1 MFSKQGWLASFA
13 IPWLFVLLISTT
25 ISHAQIS
32 YTTTWVGNTYS
43 TTPTYVGNAMR
54 SMWVSPEGVVYTASM
69 WDESQGSINIY
80 QNGQKTGSIGAHGE
94 TQGGA
99 ISGDATDLFA
109 ALQFNTSL
117 GGNGYIGRYNR
128 STGTRDLTWSAS
140 SDTTERLADVITGI
154 ADTGTLVYASDHPD
168 NLVRCYTTAGVWQ
181 SDWSLTDPGAI
192 AIDGSG
198 NIWVAQKNEGTIQEF
213 APSGS
218 MLNTINMGSSARPS
232 ALYYDSA
239 NNQLMIGDQGPNMN
253 IQIYG
258 NLSNTPTLVGSF
270 GVQGGY
276 LDTTTGTKGQ
286 TGSKRFTR
294 VVGIGKDSSGNLY
307 VLNNP
312 WGGTWDLGRNGKT
325 DLHAYNSSGVLQYT
339 LQGLNFEGNA
349 AFDPGTDGAYL
360 YSGQDVYTGS
370 GGGGYV
376 GNSVDSLDYPT
387 DPRVDV
393 TNNSRGFDFGLMA
406 SVNGHRILAAAGQ
419 NPDIFLFSYFP
430 TNQYSSIPFGTLP
443 GQTSPAGYTN
453 YFNTTA
459 RVRNGFAL
467 DTNGDIWVGL
477 DKTNAIT
484 HYPLTGFD
492 ANGVPLYGTP
502 TTTPTPSTI
511 APLAGIEYIPST
523 DTMILL
529 TANGTDWTSLG
540 GRVEVYHGWK
550 AGNTTNPNP
559 VINLKA
565 TQNPKGHAAAGNYLF
580 ISYVH
585 TVPDIDAYNLT
596 TGTNDLTMT
605 SADPNVAVGNDVD
618 SMYGI
623 RAYQKANGQYV
634 ISKDNYNNN
643 SIIIHTMTVGNPL
656 PDFSISAT
664 PSSKTVAQ
672 ENNTTTYTTTVTP
685 LNGFTDTVNP
695 SVSGLPAG
703 ATASF
708 IPASAVNPK
717 TWALR
722 VATTSTTAAGTYPLT
737 ITGTSGT
744 LSHSTTVTLIVQGPP
759 DFSISASPNSQTVT
773 PGNSTAYTTSISPL
787 NGFASTVNLSVS
799 GLPTGATASIS
810 PASISGS
817 GSSTLTVS
825 TATTTPMGTYTL
837 TITGTSG
844 TLSHS
849 TAATLVVPG
858 PDFSIL
864 AGPGSQTVTQ
874 GNNTTYATSIN
885 ALNGFTNMVNLSVS
899 GLPSGAT
906 ANFSPT
912 SVSGSGSS
920 TLTVSTATTTPAGTY
935 TLTITGTSGP
945 LSNSITITLVVNAAT
960 GGGLPTGWTDQD
972 VGSVGIAGSASYSN
986 GTFTVNGS
994 GASITGTADQFHYA
1008 YQAAGTSYTIT
1019 ARVVSM
1025 TNTNSGAQ
1033 AGVMIRETLDA
1044 GSTMANINLT
1054 PSNGVTWVYRTAT
1067 NGGTSGSRTA
1077 GLVVPYW
1084 VRVVR
1089 NGSTFTGYFSSDGV
1103 NWTQQ
1108 GAVSISMAGNGY
1120 IGLVVSSRNSSQL
1133 CTATFDNVSVTTP

>member
-1 MFSKQGWLASFA
+1 MLSKRNWLAFFA
-13 IPWLFVLLISTT
+13 IPWLFVLLISAT
-25 ISHAQIS
+25 ISHAQVT

-54 SMWVSPEGVVYTASM
+54 SMWVAPEGVIYTASM

-80 QNGQKTGSIGAHGE
+80 QNGQKSGSIGAHGE
-94 TQGGA
+94 AQGGA
-99 ISGDATDLFA
+99 ISGDATHLFS
-109 ALQFNTSL
+109 ALQFNTGL
-117 GGNGYIGRYNR
+117 GGSGYVGRYNR
-128 STGTRDLTWSAS
+128 STGARDLTWSAS
-140 SDTTERLADVITGI
+140 SDTTERRVDVITGI
-154 ADTGTLVYASDHPD
+154 ADTGTLVYVSDHPD

-192 AIDGSG
+192 AVDGSG
-198 NIWVAQKNEGTIQEF
+198 NIWVAQMNEGTIQEF
-213 APSGS
+213 APSGN
-218 MLNTINMGSSARPS
+218 MLNTISMGSSARPS

-239 NNQLMIGDQGPNMN
+239 NSELMVGDQGPNMN

-258 NLSNTPTLVGSF
+258 SLSATPTLAGSF

-276 LDTTTGTKGQ
+276 LDTTAGNKGQ

-294 VVGIGKDSSGNLY
+294 IVGIGKDSSGNLY

-360 YSGQDVYTGS
+360 YSGQDVFTGS

-393 TNNSRGFDFGLMA
+393 TNNSRGFDFGLMT
-406 SVNGHRILAAAGQ
+406 SVNGHRILASAGQ
-419 NPDIFLFSYFP
+419 NSDIFLFSYFP
-430 TNQYSSIPFGTLP
+430 TNQYASIPFGTLP

-492 ANGVPLYGTP
+492 ANGKPLYGAP

-523 DTMILL
+523 DTMILM

-559 VINLKA
+559 VINLKT

-596 TGTNDLTMT
+596 TGADDLTMT

-623 RAYQKANGQYV
+623 RAYQASNGDYL

-643 SIIIHTMTVGNPL
+643 SIIIHRMTVVPT

-664 PSSKTVAQ
+664 PGSQSVAQ
-672 ENNTTTYTTTVTP
+672 GSNTTYTTTVSA
-685 LNGFTDTVNP
+685 LNGFTDPVNP

-703 ATASF
+703 ATANF
-708 IPASAVNPK
+708 IPASAVNPR

-722 VATTSTTAAGTYPLT
+722 VSTATTTAAGTYTLTITGTSGTLSHSATVTLIVQGPPDFSISASPSSQTVTQGNNTTYTTSISALSGFTDTVNLSVSGLPAAATATFNPASVTGSGNSTLTVSTATTTPTGTYTLT

-744 LSHSTTVTLIVQGPP
+744 LSHSTTVTLVVSTP
-759 DFSISASPNSQTVT
+759 DFGISAT
-773 PGNSTAYTTSISPL
+773 PGSQAVTQGNNTTYTTTINAL
-787 NGFASTVNLSVS
+787 NGFTNTVNLSVS
-799 GLPTGATASIS
+799 GLPAAATASFNPTS
-810 PASISGS
+810 VAGS

-825 TATTTPMGTYTL
+825 TATTTPTGTYTL

-849 TAATLVVPG
+849 TTVALV
-858 PDFSIL
+858 I
-864 AGPGSQTVTQ
+864 
-874 GNNTTYATSIN
+874 
-885 ALNGFTNMVNLSVS
+885 
-899 GLPSGAT
+899 
-906 ANFSPT
+906 
-912 SVSGSGSS
+912 
-920 TLTVSTATTTPAGTY
+920 
-935 TLTITGTSGP
+935 
-945 LSNSITITLVVNAAT
+945 NAAT
-960 GGGLPTGWTDQD
+960 GGLPTGWTDQD
-972 VGSVGIAGSASYSN
+972 IGSVSIAGSASYSG
-986 GTFTVNGS
+986 GTFTVSGS
-994 GASITGTADQFHYA
+994 GTSISGTADQFHYA
-1008 YQAAGTSYTIT
+1008 YQAAGANYTIT

-1033 AGVMIRETLDA
+1033 AGVMIRESLAT
-1044 GSTMANINLT
+1044 GSTMANLNVT

-1067 NGGTSGSRTA
+1067 NGSTSGSRTA
-1077 GLVVPYW
+1077 SLVAPYW

-1089 NGSTFTGYFSSDGV
+1089 SGSTFTGYFSPDGV
-1103 NWTQQ
+1103 TWTQQ
-1108 GAVSISMAGNGY
+1108 GTVSISMASNVY
-1120 IGLVVSSRNSSQL
+1120 IGLVVSSRNNSQL
-1133 CTATFDNVSVTTP
+1133 CTATFDNVSITTP